1 MLKMKKKEMNGIA
14 YISFS
19 NVNLDRIFI
28 GGSTLT
34 IDESMSRWLRDEYNV
49 PGITKVKLKPEGV
62 GFLIK
67 NLSDSQSKVILHIE
81 LQEKPENMAL
91 KIY

>member
-1 MLKMKKKEMNGIA
+1 M
-14 YISFS
+14 
-19 NVNLDRIFI
+19 
-28 GGSTLT
+28 
-34 IDESMSRWLRDEYNV
+34 
-49 PGITKVKLKPEGV
+49 KLKPEGV

-67 NLSDSQSKVILHIE
+67 NMSVSQSKVILHIE